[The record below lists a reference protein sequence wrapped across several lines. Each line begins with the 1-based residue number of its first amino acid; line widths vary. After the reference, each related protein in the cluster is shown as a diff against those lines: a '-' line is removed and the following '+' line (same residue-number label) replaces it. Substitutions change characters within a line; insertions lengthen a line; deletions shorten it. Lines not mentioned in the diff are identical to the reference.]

1 MFKDNNKT
9 FDQVDLMALLK
20 VSNTFCSQIYHS
32 VVDSNDVFSSGTSMS
47 LCIKNNSQ
55 KPINRH
61 YFA

>member
-20 VSNTFCSQIYHS
+20 ESNTFCSQIYQS
-32 VVDSNDVFSSGTSMS
+32 VVDSYHVFPSGTSMS

-55 KPINRH
+55 K
-61 YFA
+61 

>member
-20 VSNTFCSQIYHS
+20 ESNTFCSQIYQS
-32 VVDSNDVFSSGTSMS
+32 VVDSYHVFPSGTSMS

-55 KPINRH
+55 KQINRH